1 MISVKHLNKSYDAVQ
16 ALFDVSFTIGSGE
29 IVGLLGPNGA
39 GKTTIIK
46 TITGYLQPDTG
57 EVAVDDL
64 DVLTQTKA
72 VQARIGYLP
81 ESAPL
86 YPELTVREYLEMMAS
101 LRQIPEADVQARLIE
116 TVQATNLTQ
125 RLNQPIGQL
134 SKGYRQ
140 RVGLAQAILHQPR
153 LLILDEPTIGLDPTQ
168 IVEIRNLIRRLA
180 QNSTILFSTHI
191 LSEVEALCD
200 RVIMLFNGRIRLDS
214 RLDDLAKTNDALL
227 TLDGHNTKPDA
238 LLKKLPGVS
247 AVEKLP
253 AANGHA
259 TYRVRG
265 ADGVDLCPAIYQLA
279 AAQQWPVRELR
290 QDVQTLESVFNQ
302 MATAV

>member
-1 MISVKHLNKSYDAVQ
+1 MITVNHLNKSYGTVQ
-16 ALFDVSFTIGSGE
+16 ALFDVSFAIGSGE

-46 TITGYLQPDTG
+46 TITGHLQPDEG
-57 EVAVDDL
+57 EVTVDDL
-64 DVLTQTKA
+64 NVLTQTKA

-200 RVIMLFNGRIRLDS
+200 RVLMLFNGRIRLDS
-214 RLDDLAKTNDALL
+214 RLDELAKTNDALL
-227 TLDGHNTKPDA
+227 TLDGHQTQPDA
-238 LLKKLPGVS
+238 LLKKLPGVR

-253 AANGHA
+253 ASNGHA
-259 TYRVRG
+259 TYRVQG
-265 ADGVDLCPAIYQLA
+265 ADDVDLCPAIYQLA
-279 AAQQWPVRELR
+279 AAQQWPVRELC

>member
-1 MISVKHLNKSYDAVQ
+1 MISVNTLNKSYGTVQ
-16 ALFDVSFTIGSGE
+16 ALFDVSFEIGRGE

-46 TITGYLQPDTG
+46 TITGYLQADSG
-57 EVAVDDL
+57 HVAVDGL

-72 VQARIGYLP
+72 VQASIGYLP

-86 YPELTVREYLEMMAS
+86 YPELTVREYLEMMAH

-168 IVEIRNLIRRLA
+168 IMEIRHLIRRLA

-214 RLDDLAKTNDALL
+214 RLDELAKTNDALL
-227 TLDGHNTKPDA
+227 TLDGRNTQPDA
-238 LLKKLPGVS
+238 LLNKLRGVH
-247 AVEKLP
+247 AVERLP
-253 AANGHA
+253 ERYGHT

-265 ADGVDLCPAIYQLA
+265 EGGVDLCPAIYQLA